1 MPPGI
6 QLFFQSVF
14 ACLFLVV
21 LISGIYI
28 LRNFQRFFGAD
39 PSIPSE
45 GESSR
50 AYTKAQVFLIWIHA
64 LFLTGGLALL
74 VH

>member
-1 MPPGI
+1 MPMEL
-6 QLFFQSVF
+6 QLLIQSVF
-14 ACLFLVV
+14 TLLFVTVLV
-21 LISGIYI
+21 SGIYI
-28 LRNFQRFFGAD
+28 FKNFEKLFGAD

-50 AYTKAQVFLIWIHA
+50 AYTKAQVFLVWIHA
-64 LFLTGGLALL
+64 LFLTGGFALL

>member
-1 MPPGI
+1 MPPAI
-6 QLFFQSVF
+6 QLLFQLVF
-14 ACLFLVV
+14 GFLFVGV
-21 LISGIYI
+21 LLAGLYI
-28 LRNFQRFFGAD
+28 FRNFERLFGAD

-50 AYTKAQVFLIWIHA
+50 AYTKAQVFLVWLHA
-64 LFLTGGLALL
+64 LILTGGLALL

>member
-1 MPPGI
+1 MPAGI
-6 QLFFQSVF
+6 QLFLQTVF
-14 ACLFLVV
+14 GLLFFTV
-21 LISGIYI
+21 LFAGIYI
-28 LRNFQRFFGAD
+28 FKNFEKLFGPD

-50 AYTKAQVFLIWIHA
+50 AYTKAQVFLVWIHA
-64 LFLTGGLALL
+64 LFLTGGFALL